1 MSSVLSLYDMYF
13 SKKNKNHI
21 FNLITE
27 IVSNETGVDINS
39 NNDYVDLY
47 RFKYPLIFERS
58 DSDNIVELNKELI
71 DEIAP
76 LLINDITL
84 KYNKKNIQLET
95 KNIQIE
101 NKDIQ
106 LEQDIQLDSN
116 SNTKQIKEKLMN
128 TIQINSSNRTNDSL
142 NRYNYSIIL
151 DKSISVLGISEI
163 LIPEES
169 NILFENPTICITLEI
184 EKKEIDVFCRY
195 SNKIILKN
203 KQYNIYKPC
212 AKIRLELDKPSNSIN
227 IKIRTN
233 TKQCVLNDNDKID
246 IDKIKTIQLKNKRY
260 ICILTNT
267 DLLEINEFINI
278 YEDNKLLKTKKIQ
291 EIKDKYILLDFENIN
306 FSIDKKYYLIKNCNN
321 NEIVLNYL

>member
-21 FNLITE
+21 FNLITD

-39 NNDYVDLY
+39 NNDYIDLY

-58 DSDNIVELNKELI
+58 NSDTIVEINKELI

-76 LLINDITL
+76 LLINDITQ
-84 KYNKKNIQLET
+84 KYNKKNIQLE
-95 KNIQIE
+95 

-106 LEQDIQLDSN
+106 IETKDIQIDGK
-116 SNTKQIKEKLMN
+116 SNTKQIKEKSMN

-151 DKSISVLGISEI
+151 DKSINVLGISEI

-169 NILFENPTICITLEI
+169 NILFENPTICVSLEI
-184 EKKEIDVFCRY
+184 EKKEIDIFCRY

-203 KQYNIYKPC
+203 KHYNIYKPC
-212 AKIRLELDKPSNSIN
+212 AKIKLELDKPSNSIN
-227 IKIRTN
+227 IKVKTN
-233 TKQCVLNDNDKID
+233 TKQSVLNDDDKIN
-246 IDKIKTIQLKNKRY
+246 ISKIKTIQLKDKRY

-278 YEDNKLLKTKKIQ
+278 YEDNKLLKTKQIL
-291 EIKDKYILLDFENIN
+291 EIKDKYILLEYENIN
-306 FSIDKKYYLIKNCNN
+306 FSRDKKYYLIKNCNN